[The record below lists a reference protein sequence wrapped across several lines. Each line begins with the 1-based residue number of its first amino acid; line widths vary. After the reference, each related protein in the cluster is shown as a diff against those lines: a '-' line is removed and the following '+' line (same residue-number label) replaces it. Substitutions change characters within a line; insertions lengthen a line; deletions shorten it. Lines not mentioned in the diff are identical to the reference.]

1 MFLNFKHDLIVYNDS
16 LGEINLTDYYINSI
30 SIEATPIRLTTT
42 TTIFE
47 SYNLVLANDI
57 LKIDIEN
64 LSIINESSF
73 LFILDFMKTIT
84 YNKNEIEMLKIEM
97 YNNYN
102 NTMKYKELNKR
113 MEKLDMINSNLF
125 NTFKDKFL
133 FSFETDFENFIT
145 LYIKSEK

>member
-1 MFLNFKHDLIVYNDS
+1 MFLNFKHDSIVYNDN
-16 LGEINLTDYYINSI
+16 LGEINLADYYINSI
-30 SIEATPIRLTTT
+30 SIEATPIRLTT

-73 LFILDFMKTIT
+73 LFILDFIKTIT

-97 YNNYN
+97 HNSYND
-102 NTMKYKELNKR
+102 TMKYKELNKR
-113 MEKLDMINSNLF
+113 MEKLDMVNSNLF
-125 NTFKDKFL
+125 NTFKDNFN
-133 FSFETDFENFIT
+133 FSFETDFENFII

>member
-1 MFLNFKHDLIVYNDS
+1 MFLNFKYDSIVYNDN
-16 LGEINLTDYYINSI
+16 LGEINLADYYINLI
-30 SIEATPIRLTTT
+30 SIEATPINLIT

-47 SYNLVLANDI
+47 NYNLVLANDI

-73 LFILDFMKTIT
+73 LFILDFMKKIT

-97 YNNYN
+97 HNSYND
-102 NTMKYKELNKR
+102 TMKYKELNKR
-113 MEKLDMINSNLF
+113 MEKLDTINSNLF
-125 NTFKDKFL
+125 NTFKNKFN
-133 FSFETDFENFIT
+133 FSFESDFENFIT

>member
-16 LGEINLTDYYINSI
+16 LGEINLADYYINSI
-30 SIEATPIRLTTT
+30 SVEATPIRLIT

-47 SYNLVLANDI
+47 SYNLILTNDI
-57 LKIDIEN
+57 LKIDIED
-64 LSIINESSF
+64 LSIISEDSF
-73 LFILDFMKTIT
+73 LFILDFIKTIT

-102 NTMKYKELNKR
+102 NTIKYKELNER
-113 MEKLDMINSNLF
+113 MEKLDMINSDLF

-133 FSFETDFENFIT
+133 FSFETDFENFII

>member
-1 MFLNFKHDLIVYNDS
+1 MFLNFKHDSIVYNDN
-16 LGEINLTDYYINSI
+16 LGEINLANYYINSI
-30 SIEATPIRLTTT
+30 SVEATPIRLTT

-73 LFILDFMKTIT
+73 LFILDFMKKIT

-97 YNNYN
+97 HNNHN
-102 NTMKYKELNKR
+102 NTMKYKELNER
-113 MEKLDMINSNLF
+113 MEKLDMVNSNLF
-125 NTFKDKFL
+125 NTFKDNFN
-133 FSFETDFENFIT
+133 FSFETDFENFII

>member
-1 MFLNFKHDLIVYNDS
+1 MFLNLKRDLIVYNDS
-16 LGEINLTDYYINSI
+16 LGEINLANYYINSI
-30 SIEATPIRLTTT
+30 SIEATPIRLTT

-97 YNNYN
+97 HNNHN
-102 NTMKYKELNKR
+102 DTMKYKELNER
-113 MEKLDMINSNLF
+113 MEKLDTINSNLF
-125 NTFKDKFL
+125 NTFKNKFL
-133 FSFETDFENFIT
+133 FSFESDFENFIT
-145 LYIKSEK
+145 LYVKSEK

>member
-1 MFLNFKHDLIVYNDS
+1 MFLNFKHNLIVYNDS
-16 LGEINLTDYYINSI
+16 LGEINLADYYINSI
-30 SIEATPIRLTTT
+30 SIEATPINLIT

-47 SYNLVLANDI
+47 SYNLILTNDI
-57 LKIDIEN
+57 LKIDIED
-64 LSIINESSF
+64 LSIISEDSF

-102 NTMKYKELNKR
+102 DTMKYKELNEK
-113 MEKLDMINSNLF
+113 MEKLDTINSNLF

>member
-1 MFLNFKHDLIVYNDS
+1 MFLNFKHNSIVYNDN
-16 LGEINLTDYYINSI
+16 LGEINLADYYINSI
-30 SIEATPIRLTTT
+30 SIEATPIRLTT

-73 LFILDFMKTIT
+73 LFILDFIKTIT

-97 YNNYN
+97 HNNYN
-102 NTMKYKELNKR
+102 DTMKYKELNER
-113 MEKLDMINSNLF
+113 MEKLDMINSSLF
-125 NTFKDKFL
+125 NAFKDKFR
-133 FSFETDFENFIT
+133 FNFETDFENFIT